1 MPKKRV
7 RLYCRECG
15 YKMKINKFIGPG
27 AAARAKLRDT
37 PRNLPYTPKPPPHA
51 PSEDFEYWKWFCAAS
66 RAKKQGREIPPKPA
80 AAKGGRP
87 WYRCLQCKAK
97 GSSMGGADTAPF
109 VPTAAAAATPAAP
122 AAAASAPFQFQLTP
136 TAGSHGTAAAAAAA
150 IQQQQARAARLHPRR
165 GRLKGTRSAPQRLGS
180 GGRRTRRRR
189 RRTRR
194 RRRKTRKRRRRTR
207 RRRGGVEKCV
217 FCGISIEVYSN
228 QGEAMRPSFQPW
240 VCAHHAHRDCF
251 SKDMPPICPKC
262 QLGLVEGAGASA
274 APPAMAPA
282 AVQQPL
288 AGAPAAPAA
297 PAAEAA
303 AAEAPAAE
311 AAAAEAAA
319 APARAGDRVMAQFR
333 GRAINAWRPAV
344 VTARHADGTYDVA
357 YDDGDGDARLGAA
370 FVRTDVEAPA
380 AEAPAAPIIHPNY
393 WNYPA
398 LQARGLSPGQIRVV
412 QTLWAAAVAY
422 ARLGDRPRSLG
433 LQAQAHDAVDRW
445 LND

>member
-207 RRRGGVEKCV
+207 RRTRRRK
-217 FCGISIEVYSN
+217 
-228 QGEAMRPSFQPW
+228 
-240 VCAHHAHRDCF
+240 
-251 SKDMPPICPKC
+251 
-262 QLGLVEGAGASA
+262 
-274 APPAMAPA
+274 
-282 AVQQPL
+282 
-288 AGAPAAPAA
+288 
-297 PAAEAA
+297 
-303 AAEAPAAE
+303 
-311 AAAAEAAA
+311 
-319 APARAGDRVMAQFR
+319 
-333 GRAINAWRPAV
+333 
-344 VTARHADGTYDVA
+344 
-357 YDDGDGDARLGAA
+357 
-370 FVRTDVEAPA
+370 
-380 AEAPAAPIIHPNY
+380 
-393 WNYPA
+393 
-398 LQARGLSPGQIRVV
+398 
-412 QTLWAAAVAY
+412 
-422 ARLGDRPRSLG
+422 
-433 LQAQAHDAVDRW
+433 
-445 LND
+445 